1 MLQFQLSSTQESAM
15 ASRLPQT
22 SDPRKHNRGGD
33 LVFVSLSHPGEIKNR
48 DNQRAIRSRAM
59 RDIGRSRRT
68 RKKRPQQVTFELTKT
83 VIVDDTASTTY
94 APHIPASLESWPFP
108 VELDSRAKEL
118 VSFST
123 CAHLPIDSNSVLT
136 QISELG
142 S

>member
-1 MLQFQLSSTQESAM
+1 MLQFQLSFAQESAM
-15 ASRLPQT
+15 AGRLPQKFG
-22 SDPRKHNRGGD
+22 PRKHDPGGD

-48 DNQRAIRSRAM
+48 DNQRAIRSRVM

-68 RKKRPQQVTFELTKT
+68 RKRRPQQVTFELTDT
-83 VIVDDTASTTY
+83 VIVDDTASSTY

-123 CAHLPIDSNSVLT
+123 RASS
-136 QISELG
+136 S
-142 S
+142 